1 VVILSHINL
10 SSDKIIVMTQIRIS
24 ILFVLAL
31 NFHYGFGQL
40 NSSNCG
46 EQPKLPTWETYEFM
60 KYGNIGASPYTGT
73 VSYSVPIYTYQ
84 DNDFEFSVTVNYATN
99 GFRVNHKSGLLG
111 HGWSLSSPGKITREI
126 KGIPD
131 ESTKTIQGPGS
142 SSSAILCGY
151 KNMTAGS
158 FQETYLCSSNN
169 QVYTCLVSAGKFY
182 DAEPDIYTF
191 NFCGYSGSFRRSTPA
206 DGHGSF
212 VMFNEDSN
220 SRGLSIK
227 SFDEERDIR
236 IIDGDGYEYVF
247 DVDEYTREPR
257 DESEGPIYVDRNR
270 AWHLS
275 EIIAPNGRKIRFN
288 YISATGNELNDST
301 HNVTCTPTLSYYF
314 ASCSGMQFPNNGNS
328 SSSIDVIKNDVF
340 HSKLGRVLFP
350 DSTMI
355 AIKYEDGAR
364 ELCHV
369 TPNGNLV
376 GAQGEYKRIASIQVS
391 GPDGRVFKKA
401 QFAYEE
407 KSSPAGDGNR
417 LTFLKSIDISGQ
429 GVTSFDYYDMAGYP
443 PLGSIKSDHWGYY
456 NGETGGFSTTNL
468 FSNLSYDSFYN
479 ESYNSTL
486 RKSPDFTSA
495 LSGSLRR
502 IDYPTGS
509 YSVITYEPHDYSSQV
524 VRNSSNQFIPMLVSI
539 NDKVQTGGIRL
550 KQVVTYKTDT
560 VPADTIKYEYSST
573 ANPNLSSGILINTPR
588 YGIQYLAQGG
598 GMQKYVKYFNLANH
612 IYDSGSTH
620 IEYSHV
626 RKHRSSS
633 GYTDYTYTSYNT
645 HPDLCDYEENKDA
658 RSAIFNWGQ
667 VDETTVHCS
676 FTTSDSVTNI
686 LTPIPS
692 MQTKRGLLT
701 REENH
706 DAGGI
711 LVSRKDYSYS
721 FPEVRLDTVYT
732 VTGEMAREVY
742 YPRFNIQLNRV
753 SETMYYGNGEV
764 TSTTRYT
771 YNGFG
776 RPIATRTITSEGDTI
791 LQRNFYAGDSVS
803 SAGIVGLMRRQ
814 HLVNSLLHSERV
826 LVSNNTE
833 TLLDKQRYSYYQPI
847 DSLVRLQSVEQW
859 SPVNG
864 WDTLECYS
872 HDNAGFL
879 KQKTDASGVPTSYL
893 WSYKGKHPVL
903 VAANA
908 ASSILDQMLSGQ
920 GLSRAA
926 LCDLAVP
933 DDNIFLKLRTIAG
946 NMPTSQVATY
956 KYRPNVG
963 VTEMSSPNSL
973 KTFYAYDG
981 YGRLTAISDNNRHL
995 VEQADYS
1002 LATVAPLSASL
1013 ICPQSCHVN
1022 DSTVSISINAS
1033 GGSHS
1038 NSYSCCIRDSLN
1050 QVVFQ
1055 STNDTGMFSFHPS
1068 TSGCVGNKNYT
1079 VNCEVT
1085 DSISGET
1092 VSLSQV
1098 LHVKNAAIKFS
1109 NMSEPVINM
1118 NQGSGTITANIY
1130 TDSPTS
1136 VRFIL
1141 NILVSPLGNC
1151 DITVGS
1157 NPKRSYAG
1165 KIDSLCIEF
1174 NLSTGDN
1181 PVEIKIT
1188 NSISETEAS
1197 LAISSAGCHDVGNP
1211 NNLSIIF

>member
-1 VVILSHINL
+1 
-10 SSDKIIVMTQIRIS
+10 M
-24 ILFVLAL
+24 L
-31 NFHYGFGQL
+31 NVHYGFSQL
-40 NSSNCG
+40 NSSNSG
-46 EQPKLPTWETYEFM
+46 EQPTLPTWETYEFM

-73 VSYSVPIYTYQ
+73 VSYSVPIYSYN
-84 DNDFEFSVTVNYATN
+84 DNDFEFSLTVNYATN

-111 HGWSLSSPGKITREI
+111 HGWSLSCPGKITREI

-131 ESTKTIQGPGS
+131 ESTKTIQGCGSGS
-142 SSSAILCGY
+142 SATLHGYRHMTARSDDEEILC
-151 KNMTAGS
+151 NN
-158 FQETYLCSSNN
+158 NN
-169 QVYTCLVSAGKFY
+169 QVYTCLVSAGQFY

-220 SRGLSIK
+220 SRGLMIK
-227 SFDEERDIR
+227 DFDEEHDIR
-236 IIDGDGYEYVF
+236 ILDGDGYEYVF
-247 DVDEYTREPR
+247 DVDEYTRELSN
-257 DESEGPIYVDRNR
+257 ESVGSTTVDRNR

-288 YISATGNELNDST
+288 YPPVNYQQWDHTRLD
-301 HNVTCTPTLSYYF
+301 VTYTPTLSYNFSYF
-314 ASCSGMQFPNNGNS
+314 AQNGATSNS
-328 SSSIDVIKNDVF
+328 QSSSIGINTNVVA
-340 HSKLGRVLFP
+340 HSKLGSVLFP
-350 DSTMI
+350 DQTKIS
-355 AIKYEDGAR
+355 IKYEDG
-364 ELCHV
+364 ESEYFH
-369 TPNGNLV
+369 TEPNGSLSE
-376 GAQGEYKRIASIQVS
+376 ASGEHKRINSIEVS

-401 QFAYEE
+401 QFAYEV
-407 KSSPAGDGNR
+407 KFPPTGGGNR

-456 NGETGGFSTTNL
+456 NGETGGFSTQNIIT
-468 FSNLSYDSFYN
+468 NLSYDESYN
-479 ESYNSTL
+479 ESYNSTF
-486 RKSPDFTSA
+486 RKSPNFTSA

-502 IDYPTGS
+502 IDYPTGG
-509 YSVITYEPHDYSSQV
+509 YSVITYESHDYSSHV
-524 VRNSSNQFIPMLVSI
+524 VRNSSNLFVPTLVSI

-560 VPADTIKYEYSST
+560 IPVDTVRYEYNST

-588 YGIQYLAQGG
+588 YGIQYQAQGDV
-598 GMQKYVKYFNLANH
+598 MQKSVKYFNLANH
-612 IYDSGSTH
+612 IYDSGCTH

-626 RKHRSSS
+626 RKYRSSS
-633 GYTDYTYTSYNT
+633 GYTDYIYSSYGTYPDPCESLENSNSGSAVINFWQNQEYNNGVCIFT
-645 HPDLCDYEENKDA
+645 NPDIK
-658 RSAIFNWGQ
+658 
-667 VDETTVHCS
+667 
-676 FTTSDSVTNI
+676 VTNI
-686 LTPIPS
+686 LTPVPS
-692 MQTKRGLLT
+692 AQTKRGLLT
-701 REENH
+701 REEFHN
-706 DAGGI
+706 AGDT

-721 FPEVRLDTVYT
+721 FPAVRLDTVYT
-732 VTGEMAREVY
+732 VTGDRVRNVF
-742 YPRFNIQLNRV
+742 YPRFNIELDSV
-753 SETMYYGNGEV
+753 TETMYYGNGEV

-776 RPIATRTITSEGDTI
+776 RPVATRTVTSEGDTI

-893 WSYKGKHPVL
+893 WSYKGRHPVL

-973 KTFYAYDG
+973 KTFYTYDG
-981 YGRLTAISDNNRHL
+981 YGRLTAISDNNRRP

-1002 LATVAPLSASL
+1002 LATVTPLSASL
-1013 ICPQSCHVN
+1013 TCPQSCHVN
-1022 DSTVSISINAS
+1022 DSSVSICINAS

-1038 NSYSCCIRDSLN
+1038 YSYSCCIRDSLN
-1050 QVVFQ
+1050 QVVIQ
-1055 STNDTGMFSFHPS
+1055 SANDTGVFTFHPS
-1068 TSGCVGNKNYT
+1068 TFGFAGNKNYT
-1079 VNCEVT
+1079 VVCEVT
-1085 DSISGET
+1085 DIISGET

-1098 LHVKNAAIKFS
+1098 LHVKNAIIRFS
-1109 NMSEPVINM
+1109 NISTPVFDM
-1118 NQGSGTITANIY
+1118 NNGSGTISANIY

-1141 NILVSPLGNC
+1141 NLLVHPLGNC

-1197 LAISSAGCHDVGNP
+1197 LTINSAGSHDVGNP